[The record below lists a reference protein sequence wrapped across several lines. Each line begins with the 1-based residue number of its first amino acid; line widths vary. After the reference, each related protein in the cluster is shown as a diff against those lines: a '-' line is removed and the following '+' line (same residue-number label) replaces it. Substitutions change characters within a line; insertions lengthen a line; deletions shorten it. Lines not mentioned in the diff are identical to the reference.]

1 VTDTTML
8 RAIANALWPSLR
20 RNRWKTHT
28 VTRDLSKS
36 NPRGY
41 QAGPRTSTVA
51 VAPSKSAVVE
61 LHHESFITA
70 ILYAEDW
77 PGNTSHALKLDR
89 RDHDRTLD
97 DAMRNDCFSEIA
109 EYVVALGHSACR
121 APFHAQA
128 NRHGILGLRR
138 NAADEYITAPVATVL
153 ERIASVTKV
162 LPITEATLDD
172 YLIGDDDIDL
182 DQVQIAIGG
191 TA

>member
-28 VTRDLSKS
+28 CTRDLSKY

-41 QAGPRTSTVA
+41 QAGPRTATVA
-51 VAPSKSAVVE
+51 QAPSASAVVE
-61 LHHESFITA
+61 LHHECFITA

-77 PGNTSHALKLDR
+77 PGNTSHALKLDHADFVR
-89 RDHDRTLD
+89 EIRVSDPA
-97 DAMRNDCFSEIA
+97 DAFWTDQ
-109 EYVVALGHSACR
+109 ALQHSTCR

-138 NAADEYITAPVATVL
+138 NAADEHITAPVAAVL
-153 ERIASVTKV
+153 ERIASVTQV
-162 LPITEATLDD
+162 LPISEADLTDA
-172 YLIGDDDIDL
+172 LIRDEEINL
-182 DQVQIAIGG
+182 EQVRA
-191 TA
+191 AVA